1 MGAKILVVDDEFE
14 IRDMLSRFLTEK
26 GYEAIIAANG
36 EEAIEIAEKQDPQA
50 ILLDILMPGIDGIE
64 TCKRLKAKEETRFIP
79 VIMATALWERYMEAI
94 EVGADDFI
102 SKPFNLTELSHR
114 VKSILRVR
122 YLTNELERAVAYV
135 RQLGESLPETDGN

>member
-1 MGAKILVVDDEFE
+1 MGDKILVVDDELE
-14 IRDMLSRFLTEK
+14 IRDMLSRFLTEQ
-26 GYEAIIAANG
+26 GYQAIMAANG
-36 EEAIEIAEKQDPQA
+36 EEALELAEKENPQA

-94 EVGADDFI
+94 EVGADDFV

-135 RQLGESLPETDGN
+135 RQLGESLPEN

>member
-1 MGAKILVVDDEFE
+1 MGDKILVVDDELE
-14 IRDMLSRFLTEK
+14 IRDMLSRFLTEQ
-26 GYEAIIAANG
+26 GYQAIMAANG
-36 EEAIEIAEKQDPQA
+36 EEALELAEKENPQA

-64 TCKRLKAKEETRFIP
+64 TCKRLKAKEETQFIP
-79 VIMATALWERYMEAI
+79 VIMTTALWERYMEAI
-94 EVGADDFI
+94 EVGADDFV

-135 RQLGESLPETDGN
+135 RQLGESLPEN

>member
-102 SKPFNLTELSHR
+102 SKPFNLMELSHR

-135 RQLGESLPETDGN
+135 RELGESLPKS